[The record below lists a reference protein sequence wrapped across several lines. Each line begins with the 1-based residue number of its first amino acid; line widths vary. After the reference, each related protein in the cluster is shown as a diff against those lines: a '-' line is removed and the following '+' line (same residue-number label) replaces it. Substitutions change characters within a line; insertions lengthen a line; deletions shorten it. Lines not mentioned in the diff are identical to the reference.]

1 MTAIIALADDNDYDM
16 LAASQLGMPT
26 REQSGRTHAPAAP
39 HLVRIGKRGANAV
52 SILREQVRMALCHVS
67 FAPAAQMHFGLQ
79 IGTSE

>member
-1 MTAIIALADDNDYDM
+1 MTATIALIDENDYDL

-26 REQSGRTHAPAAP
+26 REQSGCTHSPATP

-52 SILREQVRMALCHVS
+52 SILREQVRMALCYVS
-67 FAPAAQMHFGLQ
+67 FALAAQMHFAVQ